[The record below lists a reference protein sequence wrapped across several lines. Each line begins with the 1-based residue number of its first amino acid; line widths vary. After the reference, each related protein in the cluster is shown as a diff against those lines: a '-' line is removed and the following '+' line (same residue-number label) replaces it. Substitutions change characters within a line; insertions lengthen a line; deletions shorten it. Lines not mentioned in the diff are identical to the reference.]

1 MSQDYF
7 EGEVYENLIWEV
19 LRFYN
24 IDLKLYSY
32 KENPE
37 IQNDG

>member
-7 EGEVYENLIWEV
+7 EGEVYENSIREV

-24 IDLKLYSY
+24 IDLKLYNY
-32 KENPE
+32 KENPK